1 VRAREMQGLSTE
13 ELKRELETRI
23 RELFNLR
30 FRAQT
35 EKLDD
40 SSSIKKI
47 RKDIARMKTVL
58 RMRELEAAGK

>member
-1 VRAREMQGLSTE
+1 MRAREMQGLSIE

-47 RKDIARMKTVL
+47 RKDIVRMKTVL
-58 RMRELEAAGK
+58 RARELEAAAK

>member
-1 VRAREMQGLSTE
+1 MRAREMRGLSTE
-13 ELKRELETRI
+13 ELKRELERRTRD
-23 RELFNLR
+23 LFNLR

-40 SSSIKKI
+40 PSSILKA

-58 RMRELEAAGK
+58 WERELEAVGR

>member
-1 VRAREMQGLSTE
+1 MRAREMQGLSTE

>member
-1 VRAREMQGLSTE
+1 MQGLSID
-13 ELKRELETRI
+13 ELKRELETRT
-23 RELFNLR
+23 RDLFNLR

-40 SSSIKKI
+40 PSTVKKA

-58 RMRELEAAGK
+58 RARELEAADK

>member
-1 VRAREMQGLSTE
+1 MRAREMQGLSID
-13 ELKRELETRI
+13 ELKRELETRT
-23 RELFNLR
+23 RDLFNLR

-40 SSSIKKI
+40 PSTVKKA

-58 RMRELEAAGK
+58 RARELEAADK

>member
-1 VRAREMQGLSTE
+1 MRAREMRGLSLN
-13 ELKRELETRI
+13 ELERELEKRTKD
-23 RELFNLR
+23 LFNLR

-40 SSSIKKI
+40 PSEIKKA

-58 RMRELEAAGK
+58 HERQEEKASS

>member
-1 VRAREMQGLSTE
+1 MRAREMQGLSTE
-13 ELKRELETRI
+13 ELKRELETRT

-40 SSSIKKI
+40 ASSIKKT

-58 RMRELEAAGK
+58 RARDLEAVGK

>member
-1 VRAREMQGLSTE
+1 MRAREMRGLSSE
-13 ELKRELETRI
+13 ELRRELETRT
-23 RELFNLR
+23 RDLFNLR

-40 SSSIKKI
+40 PSTIKKA

-58 RMRELEAAGK
+58 RERELEAGDK